1 MRIGNIKTCAEL
13 KKDEGKR
20 IALYDGSSLHLEHP
34 TIVIV
39 DYEQGY
45 HPLKSNDG
53 YKNHVMTQ
61 QEINQFNKEQGL
73 TSEAVELMLN
83 NSMRGA

>member
-1 MRIGNIKTCAEL
+1 MRIGNLKTSIEL
-13 KKDEGKR
+13 KKEEGKR
-20 IALYDGSSLHLEHP
+20 TALYNGNEIHLDNQ

-45 HPLKSNDG
+45 YPLKANNG
-53 YKNHVMTQ
+53 FEYHEMTQ
-61 QEINQFNKEQGL
+61 EEINQFNKEQGL
-73 TSEAVELMLN
+73 SNEAIELMLT